1 MSVTKIITH
10 EQFVIDGKYRTA
22 VLELEKT
29 AVPIPARTIL
39 AKMEN
44 NPISVSAAVA
54 AGAGDG
60 GANTGGGTCTID
72 VSTPSLDGVKNGTYT
87 VEVTKAYVSEGTV
100 AGEFKV
106 TDPLGAVLGT
116 ETIGTTWADEI
127 KFKLAESGT
136 KFVVG
141 DAFTI
146 KVERIKH
153 IGRLVAWNPEK
164 TDGSE
169 VPYGILKEDAP
180 ADSENTQPVSVYI
193 EGLFN
198 ADLALVPDG
207 ADVDAA
213 FDGLREKGIILLH
226 QVDKDRNPS
235 G

>member
-1 MSVTKIITH
+1 M
-10 EQFVIDGKYRTA
+10 
-22 VLELEKT
+22 LELEKKT

-44 NPISVSAAVA
+44 NPISVTAAVA
-54 AGAGDG
+54 AGAGDD

-72 VSTPSLDGVKNGTYT
+72 VSTPNLDGVKNGTYT

-106 TDPLGAVLGT
+106 TDPLGRGQCLGLKPL
-116 ETIGTTWADEI
+116 ELHGQMKSSSSLLSLEPNLL
-127 KFKLAESGT
+127 LAMLLPSRWR
-136 KFVVG
+136 
-141 DAFTI
+141 
-146 KVERIKH
+146 RIKH
-153 IGRLVAWNPEK
+153 IGRLVAWNPEN

-180 ADSENTQPVSVYI
+180 ADSENTQPISVYI